1 MLLYW
6 VWLSQLKL
14 SLLQKHRLLW
24 MFGSPEELYR
34 SSGRALTDKE
44 GMTQELAEVL
54 EDKDLT
60 RAQQI
65 LQECRDKG
73 IGVVGL
79 DDSAYPAR
87 LRNITDAPLVLY
99 VKGKLPDWNRQPVI
113 GIVGTRRAT
122 PYGLRTAMRFG
133 EHIASCGALVISGG
147 ASGIDTKAMEG
158 AMKAGRP
165 VVGVLG
171 CGVDIVY
178 PSENKLMFEKV
189 IQDGCLISEY
199 PPRTR
204 ATKWS
209 FPARNRI
216 ISGISNGLLVVEAP
230 LNSGSLN
237 TARHALEQGRDVF
250 VVPGGLDT
258 ETFSGSNQLFREGA
272 IPAFNGWDV
281 LRDYAPLW
289 EQTVT
294 QQPEPKLEIT
304 EQPVVEEPPKPA
316 HRSVAADKKAIDKE
330 EKSTYSVINI
340 QGLSPQEQQIVSL
353 LQAESTHLD
362 QLVDGMAMPA
372 SAVKSLLT
380 KMSIKGLVQLL
391 PGGRVRLK

>member
-14 SLLQKHRLLW
+14 SLAQKHRLLW
-24 MFGSPEELYR
+24 LFGSPEELYR

-44 GMTQELAEVL
+44 GITERMAEIL
-54 EDKDLT
+54 DDKDLT
-60 RAQQI
+60 QAQQL
-65 LQECRDKG
+65 LQECEAKG
-73 IGVVGL
+73 IGVIGL

-87 LRNITDAPLVLY
+87 LRNISDAPLVLY
-99 VKGKLPDWNRQPVI
+99 VKGKLPDWERQPVI

-122 PYGLRTAMRFG
+122 SYDLRTAKRFA
-133 EHIASCGALVISGG
+133 EHLASCGALVISGG
-147 ASGIDTKAMEG
+147 AAGIDTRAMEG

-165 VVGVLG
+165 VVGILG

-178 PSENKLMFEKV
+178 PKENKALFEKV

-204 ATKWS
+204 PTKWT

-230 LNSGSLN
+230 LHSGSLN
-237 TARHALEQGRDVF
+237 TARHALEQGRDVY
-250 VVPGGLDT
+250 VVPGNLDT

-272 IPAFNGWDV
+272 TPAFNGWDV
-281 LRDYAPLW
+281 LREYAPLW
-289 EQTVT
+289 EQTIT
-294 QQPEPKLEIT
+294 QQPEPAMENE
-304 EQPVVEEPPKPA
+304 EQPPVAEAPKSAP
-316 HRSVAADKKAIDKE
+316 ADKKAIDKE
-330 EKSTYSVINI
+330 EKSTYSVINV
-340 QGLSPQEQQIVSL
+340 QGLSEQEQQIVAL

-362 QLVDGMAMPA
+362 QLVDGMDMPA

-391 PGGRVRLK
+391 PGGRVSLK